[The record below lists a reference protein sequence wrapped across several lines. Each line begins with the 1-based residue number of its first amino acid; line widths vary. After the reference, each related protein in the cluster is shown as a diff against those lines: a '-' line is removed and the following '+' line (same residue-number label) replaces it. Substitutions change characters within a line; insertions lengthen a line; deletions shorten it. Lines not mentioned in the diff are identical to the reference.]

1 MDDVKLILLNGEKT
15 YELKSYDELIELFF
29 GKEYKT
35 LSFEEKYEIRFKK
48 AFPITIETETE
59 LVDTRVG
66 KINGNA
72 KVESERYTFS
82 KAFIID
88 NEKTFILSLLK
99 FKDIVLLEKI
109 NENIFYIEGII
120 EDIEKNT
127 NMGIE
132 NEYIPIN
139 NIVDKLLLLNMKL

>member
-1 MDDVKLILLNGEKT
+1 MDDVKMILLNGDKT
-15 YELKSYDELIELFF
+15 YELKSYDELIELIF

-48 AFPITIETETE
+48 AFPITVETETE

-72 KVESERYTFS
+72 KVVSERYTFS

-120 EDIEKNT
+120 EDIEKNN

-132 NEYIPIN
+132 NEYISIN

>member
-1 MDDVKLILLNGEKT
+1 MKDVKFILLNEGKS
-15 YELKSYDELIELFF
+15 YELKSYEELIELVF

-35 LSFEEKYEIRFKK
+35 LSFEEKYEIRFNK
-48 AFPITIETETE
+48 AFPITIETNTE

-66 KINGNA
+66 RINGNA
-72 KVESERYTFS
+72 DVVSERYTFS
-82 KAFIID
+82 NAFIID

-99 FKDIVLLEKI
+99 FKNILLLEKL

-127 NMGIE
+127 NMSIDD
-132 NEYIPIN
+132 NYIPIN

>member
-35 LSFEEKYEIRFKK
+35 LSFEEKYEIRFNK
-48 AFPITIETETE
+48 AFPITIETNTE

-66 KINGNA
+66 RINGNA
-72 KVESERYTFS
+72 DVVSERYTFS
-82 KAFIID
+82 NAFIID

-99 FKDIVLLEKI
+99 FKDIILLEKI